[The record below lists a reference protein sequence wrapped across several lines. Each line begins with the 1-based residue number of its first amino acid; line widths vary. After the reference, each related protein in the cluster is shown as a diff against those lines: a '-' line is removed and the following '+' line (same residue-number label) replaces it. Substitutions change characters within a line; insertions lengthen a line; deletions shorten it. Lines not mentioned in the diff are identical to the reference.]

1 MTRKGQKL
9 AEEQVGAQDPNAAST
24 NMTIEQMYLAMIQ
37 KQQEI
42 ESFMLKMMLGQQAL
56 EKNWNSKRRSSR
68 RSEKSV
74 RGMRAG

>member
-37 KQQEI
+37 KQQET